1 MLNLI
6 FSQKF
11 DNVRLRARSA
21 RIVTERD
28 QTRSW
33 NPFLR
38 GRRWADNGFDINR
51 HGRRDEESGSAES
64 ITHAIPSRLEPAH
77 TLSDT
82 EIIELS
88 PGTESLFTT
97 ITLDEKPIR
106 PSSAGNPG
114 IEEITGA
121 ILGENP
127 RHRFPRPSP
136 IPKDKPNCGIDKAHE
151 YARKRTSINGNLI
164 KQIVAI
170 FCSSWLSIL
179 LPFVPAGFASNYT
192 NLPPV
197 VNFILN
203 FIAIF
208 PSASIVAMAMDEVM
222 LHFGNIVGGLI
233 YMTFGNV
240 VQLVISILL
249 LNTRQ
254 VEILKTSL
262 VGGILGGVLL
272 IMGASYFA
280 GGIDRREQSFNA
292 SSASYVANFLTLSVA
307 SLIIPTA
314 SHVFAN
320 STPENIAAQSR
331 GTAIV
336 LLFVYGIYLFFQL
349 KTHSYVFNPEAS
361 LYIKNVPKQTV
372 KGSPE
377 GTITRSEPSLSAVYS
392 TGEDMEPHLSM
403 PVAITTLVIATVVL
417 AFNTAFAVDSIDGLT
432 AHHASPSFVG
442 LILLP
447 FLNNDLMP
455 ITCARMDKLDLSIMA
470 SAGKSLQTSLL
481 ITPLTVIIAWIW
493 GIDDMGLLFDGFQVA
508 SLFMAVLLFNFII
521 AGGKSNYL
529 QGVLLL
535 SIYVMIAIA
544 AWYN

>member
-1 MLNLI
+1 MRPL
-6 FSQKF
+6 
-11 DNVRLRARSA
+11 SA
-21 RIVTERD
+21 GDLGTE
-28 QTRSW
+28 
-33 NPFLR
+33 
-38 GRRWADNGFDINR
+38 G
-51 HGRRDEESGSAES
+51 AES
-64 ITHAIPSRLEPAH
+64 FS
-77 TLSDT
+77 
-82 EIIELS
+82 
-88 PGTESLFTT
+88 
-97 ITLDEKPIR
+97 
-106 PSSAGNPG
+106 
-114 IEEITGA
+114 
-121 ILGENP
+121 LGEHH

-136 IPKDKPNCGIDKAHE
+136 SPEDKPNCEIDKAKE
-151 YARKRTSINGNLI
+151 YARKRRSTYENLI

-170 FCSSWLSIL
+170 FCSSWLSLL
-179 LPFVPAGFASNYT
+179 LPFVPAGFAANYT
-192 NLPPV
+192 NLPQV
-197 VNFILN
+197 IVFILN

-208 PSASIVAMAMDEVM
+208 PSASIVDMAMDEVM
-222 LHFGNIVGGLI
+222 LRFGNTVGGLI
-233 YMTFGNV
+233 YMTFGNI
-240 VQLVISILL
+240 VQLVTSNLL
-249 LNTRQ
+249 LKTRQ

-272 IMGASYFA
+272 IMGESYFA
-280 GGIDRREQSFNA
+280 GGIDRLEQSFNV

-314 SHVFAN
+314 SHLFAN

-349 KTHSYVFNPEAS
+349 KTHSYVFNPEAG
-361 LYIKNVPKQTV
+361 LYIKRAPRMTV
-372 KGSPE
+372 KDAKKD
-377 GTITRSEPSLSAVYS
+377 TITKNVSSPSAVDS
-392 TGEDMEPHLSM
+392 TGEDLEPHLSM
-403 PVAITTLVIATVVL
+403 TVGTITLIIGTVVL
-417 AFNTAFAVDSIDGLT
+417 AFNTTFAVDSIDGLT
-432 AHHASPSFVG
+432 ADHASPSFVG

-481 ITPLTVIIAWIW
+481 ITPLIVIIAWIW

-508 SLFMAVLLFNFII
+508 SLFMAVLLFNFLI

-529 QGVLLL
+529 QRELLL

>member
-1 MLNLI
+1 MNNI
-6 FSQKF
+6 
-11 DNVRLRARSA
+11 RLQARSA

-28 QTRSW
+28 QTPSW

-38 GRRWADNGFDINR
+38 GRRWADNGFEMNCHAR
-51 HGRRDEESGSAES
+51 KDEESGRAES
-64 ITHAIPSRLEPAH
+64 DTHATPSRVEPAH
-77 TLSDT
+77 RLSDP
-82 EIIELS
+82 EFAKLS
-88 PGTESLFTT
+88 LGIESLFTAMN
-97 ITLDEKPIR
+97 LDEEPIH
-106 PSSAGNPG
+106 SISAGNLG
-114 IEEITGA
+114 VEGVAGSSLGA
-121 ILGENP
+121 HP
-127 RHRFPRPSP
+127 RHRFQRPSS
-136 IPKDKPNCGIDKAHE
+136 IPEDNPKCESNKANEH
-151 YARKRTSINGNLI
+151 ATRRTSPYRDLM

-170 FCSSWLSIL
+170 FCSSWLSLL
-179 LPFVPAGFASNYT
+179 LPFIPAGFAANYA
-192 NLPPV
+192 NLPPIV
-197 VNFILN
+197 SFILN

-208 PSASIVAMAMDEVM
+208 PSASIVGMAMDEVM
-222 LHFGNIVGGLI
+222 LRFGNTVGGLI
-233 YMTFGNV
+233 YMTFGNI
-240 VQLVISILL
+240 VQLVTSILL
-249 LNTRQ
+249 LKTRQ

-262 VGGILGGVLL
+262 LGGILGGVLL

-280 GGIDRREQSFNA
+280 GGIDRLEQSFNV

-320 STPENIAAQSR
+320 STPEHIAAQSR
-331 GTAIV
+331 GTSLV
-336 LLFVYGIYLFFQL
+336 LLFVYGVYLFFQL

-361 LYIKNVPKQTV
+361 LYIKNTPKSTV
-372 KGSPE
+372 KDVTE
-377 GTITRSEPSLSAVYS
+377 GTSTRSEHSPSAVYS
-392 TGEDMEPHLSM
+392 TGEDIEPHLSM
-403 PVAITTLVIATVVL
+403 PVGVTTLVFGTVIL
-417 AFNTAFAVDSIDGLT
+417 AFNTTFAVDSIDGLT
-432 AHHASPSFVG
+432 AHHASPSFIG

-447 FLNNDLMP
+447 FLNNDFLP

-481 ITPLTVIIAWIW
+481 ITPLIVIIAWIW

-508 SLFMAVLLFNFII
+508 SLFMAVLLFNFLI

>member
-1 MLNLI
+1 MN
-6 FSQKF
+6 
-11 DNVRLRARSA
+11 NVRLQARSA
-21 RIVTERD
+21 RIAIECD
-28 QTRSW
+28 QTPSW

-38 GRRWADNGFDINR
+38 GRIWADNGFEVNR
-51 HGRRDEESGSAES
+51 HGRGDEESGRAGSNK
-64 ITHAIPSRLEPAH
+64 HAIPSRLEPAH

-82 EIIELS
+82 EIIKLS
-88 PGTESLFTT
+88 PGIESLFTT
-97 ITLDEKPIR
+97 TTLDEKPLR
-106 PSSAGNPG
+106 PLSAGNLG
-114 IEEITGA
+114 TEGA
-121 ILGENP
+121 AGSSLGEHP
-127 RHRFPRPSP
+127 RHRFPRPSS
-136 IPKDKPNCGIDKAHE
+136 IPEDKPNCEIDKANE
-151 YARKRTSINGNLI
+151 YARKRTSPYRNLI
-164 KQIVAI
+164 KQIVVI
-170 FCSSWLSIL
+170 FCSSWLSLL

-208 PSASIVAMAMDEVM
+208 PSASIVDMAMDEVM
-222 LHFGNIVGGLI
+222 LRFGNTVGALI
-233 YMTFGNV
+233 YMTFGNI
-240 VQLVISILL
+240 VQLVTSILL
-249 LNTRQ
+249 LKTRQ

-262 VGGILGGVLL
+262 VGGILGGILL

-280 GGIDRREQSFNA
+280 GGIDRLEQSFNV

-331 GTAIV
+331 GTSIV

-361 LYIKNVPKQTV
+361 LYIKSTPKLTV
-372 KGSPE
+372 KGAAE
-377 GTITRSEPSLSAVYS
+377 GTITRSEPSPPSVIYS
-392 TGEDMEPHLSM
+392 TGEDIEPHLSM
-403 PVAITTLVIATVVL
+403 PVGVITLIIGTVVL
-417 AFNTAFAVDSIDGLT
+417 AFNTTFAVDSIDGLT

-481 ITPLTVIIAWIW
+481 ITPLIVIIAWIW

-508 SLFMAVLLFNFII
+508 SLFMAVLLFNSLI

>member
-1 MLNLI
+1 MN
-6 FSQKF
+6 
-11 DNVRLRARSA
+11 NVRLRARSA
-21 RIVTERD
+21 IIATERD
-28 QTRSW
+28 QTPSW

-38 GRRWADNGFDINR
+38 GRIWADNGFDGNR
-51 HGRRDEESGSAES
+51 HRRRDEESGRAES
-64 ITHAIPSRLEPAH
+64 ITHATPSRLGSAR
-77 TLSDT
+77 TLPDA
-82 EIIELS
+82 EIAGLS

-97 ITLDEKPIR
+97 ITLDEKPLR
-106 PSSAGNPG
+106 PLSAGNPG
-114 IEEITGA
+114 IEEATGA
-121 ILGENP
+121 VLGEHP
-127 RHRFPRPSP
+127 RHRFPRPSA
-136 IPKDKPNCGIDKAHE
+136 ILEDKPNCEIDKADE
-151 YARKRTSINGNLI
+151 YARRRISINRNLI

-170 FCSSWLSIL
+170 FCSSWLLLL

-203 FIAIF
+203 FMAIF

-222 LHFGNIVGGLI
+222 LRFGNTVGGLI

-249 LNTRQ
+249 LKTRQ

-280 GGIDRREQSFNA
+280 GGIDRLEQSFNV

-331 GTAIV
+331 GTAVV
-336 LLFVYGIYLFFQL
+336 LL
-349 KTHSYVFNPEAS
+349 
-361 LYIKNVPKQTV
+361 NVPQQTV
-372 KGSPE
+372 KGSTE
-377 GTITRSEPSLSAVYS
+377 DTITRSESSPSPAVGF
-392 TGEDMEPHLSM
+392 TGEDIEPHLSM
-403 PVAITTLVIATVVL
+403 PVGITTLIIATVVL

-481 ITPLTVIIAWIW
+481 ITPLIVIIAWIW

-508 SLFMAVLLFNFII
+508 SLFMAVLLFNFLI
-521 AGGKSNYL
+521 AGGKSN
-529 QGVLLL
+529 
-535 SIYVMIAIA
+535 
-544 AWYN
+544 

>member
-1 MLNLI
+1 MN
-6 FSQKF
+6 
-11 DNVRLRARSA
+11 NVRLQARSA
-21 RIVTERD
+21 RIATERD
-28 QTRSW
+28 QNPSW

-38 GRRWADNGFDINR
+38 GRRWADNGFDMGRN
-51 HGRRDEESGSAES
+51 GRRDEESGRAKGD
-64 ITHAIPSRLEPAH
+64 THAVSSRLEPAR
-77 TLSDT
+77 TLPDT
-82 EIIELS
+82 EIIRLS
-88 PGTESLFTT
+88 PGFESLFATT
-97 ITLDEKPIR
+97 TLDEKSMR
-106 PSSAGNPG
+106 PLSAGNLG
-114 IEEITGA
+114 TEGGA
-121 ILGENP
+121 GSSLGVHP
-127 RHRFPRPSP
+127 RHRFSRPSS
-136 IPKDKPNCGIDKAHE
+136 IPEDKPNCEIDKANE
-151 YARKRTSINGNLI
+151 YARRRPSPYGHLI

-170 FCSSWLSIL
+170 FCSSWLSLL

-197 VNFILN
+197 VNFVLN

-208 PSASIVAMAMDEVM
+208 PSASIVGMAMDEVM
-222 LHFGNIVGGLI
+222 LRFGNTVGGLI
-233 YMTFGNV
+233 YMTFGNI
-240 VQLVISILL
+240 VQLVTSILL
-249 LNTRQ
+249 LKTRQ

-262 VGGILGGVLL
+262 VGGILSGVLL

-280 GGIDRREQSFNA
+280 GGIYRLEQTFNV

-314 SHVFAN
+314 SHVFAK

-331 GTAIV
+331 GTSIV

-349 KTHSYVFNPEAS
+349 KTHSYVFNPEAG
-361 LYIKNVPKQTV
+361 LYMRRAPKLIV
-372 KGSPE
+372 KGAAE
-377 GTITRSEPSLSAVYS
+377 GTITRSEVSSTPTAYS
-392 TGEDMEPHLSM
+392 TSEDIEPHLSM
-403 PVAITTLVIATVVL
+403 PVGIITLIIATVIV
-417 AFNTAFAVDSIDGLT
+417 AFNTTFAVDSIDGLT

-481 ITPLTVIIAWIW
+481 ITPLIVIIAWIW

-508 SLFMAVLLFNFII
+508 SLFMAVLLFNFLI